1 MTDRARSVFMTL
13 KSKRQRTEDD
23 KDDFHFVNKCF
34 KRDGDL
40 DNIQA
45 GVTTLVAILDIKNE
59 REPKATDKLRETQEN
74 FGMLMCTATGAKRIL
89 KQKCEL
95 IAQHL
100 ILCLMGS
107 MRI

>member
-1 MTDRARSVFMTL
+1 MTL
-13 KSKRQRTEDD
+13 KTKRQRTEDD
-23 KDDFHFVNKCF
+23 KDDFHFGNKRF
-34 KRDGDL
+34 KREGDL

-45 GVTTLVAILDIKNE
+45 GVTALVVIWIAKTKE
-59 REPKATDKLRETQEN
+59 SPKQKINLETQEN
-74 FGMLMCTATGAKRIL
+74 CGGLMCAATGARSIL

-100 ILCLMGS
+100 ILFLMGS